1 MIRITDVKISLR
13 QDEKLRAFATVTLD
27 NCFVVRGLKVIQ
39 TGRGMFVAMPA
50 RRKPDGKFQD
60 VAHPINADARA
71 YLERLVLEVYMQA
84 LEASGNGGPPGDGAH
99 DEDDDDS
106 D

>member
-1 MIRITDVKISLR
+1 MIRITDIKISLR
-13 QDEKLRAFATVTLD
+13 HDEKLKAFATLTLD
-27 NCFVVRGLKVIQ
+27 HCFVVRGLKVIQ

-60 VAHPINADARA
+60 VAHPINVDARA
-71 YLERLVLEVYMQA
+71 YVEGVVLQAYKQA
-84 LEASGNGGPPGDGAH
+84 LEAGGDGGPTVDRAD
-99 DEDDDDS
+99 DEDVDDS